1 MEKKDYFGQKEME
14 LALIEI
20 KNQIDQSNF
29 SPEIIFSI
37 NRGGCIPGVYL
48 SHLLNIPHHVIN
60 VQLRD
65 QKKNINISNLL
76 EFAKLEKNIL
86 IVDDINDTGATFNFV
101 KNSLAKYKGNFSYAS
116 LIENK
121 SSNFKVDFKA
131 KIIDKKI
138 NPNWIV
144 FQWENLKQIELND
157 K

>member
-1 MEKKDYFGQKEME
+1 MEKKDYFSQKEME
-14 LALIEI
+14 LALVEI
-20 KNQIDQSNF
+20 IHQIDQSNF
-29 SPEIIFSI
+29 SPEMIFSI

-48 SHLLNIPHHVIN
+48 SHLLNIPHYVID

-65 QKKNINISNLL
+65 QKDNINISNLL
-76 EFAKLEKNIL
+76 ESAKLERNIL

-101 KNSLAKYKGNFSYAS
+101 KNSLSEYKGNFGYAA

-121 SSNFKVDFKA
+121 SSKFKVDFKG

-144 FQWENLKQIELND
+144 FQWENLNQSN
-157 K
+157 

>member
-48 SHLLNIPHHVIN
+48 SHLLSIPHHVIN

-101 KNSLAKYKGNFSYAS
+101 KNSLAKYKANFSYAS

-144 FQWENLKQIELND
+144 FQWENLKQIEL

>member
-1 MEKKDYFGQKEME
+1 MKKIDYFSQKELE

-20 KNQIDQSNF
+20 KNQINQSNF
-29 SPEIIFSI
+29 FPEIIFSI

-48 SHLLNIPHHVIN
+48 SHILNIPHHVIDI
-60 VQLRD
+60 QLRD
-65 QKKNINISNLL
+65 HKKKINFSNLL
-76 EFAKLEKNIL
+76 ESGKLQKNIL

-101 KNSLAKYKGNFSYAS
+101 KNSLSEYKGNFGYAS

-121 SSNFKVDFKA
+121 SSKFKVDFKG

-144 FQWENLKQIELND
+144 FQWENLNQSN
-157 K
+157 

>member
-48 SHLLNIPHHVIN
+48 SHLLNIPHHVIDI
-60 VQLRD
+60 QLRD
-65 QKKNINISNLL
+65 QKNNINISNLI
-76 EFAKLEKNIL
+76 ESAKLKKNIL

-101 KNSLAKYKGNFSYAS
+101 KNYIADCKGNVNYAS

-121 SSNFKVDFKA
+121 SSNFKVDFRG

-144 FQWENLKQIELND
+144 FPWEDIKQSN
-157 K
+157 

>member
-1 MEKKDYFGQKEME
+1 MEKKEFFSQKEME

-48 SHLLNIPHHVIN
+48 SHLLDIPHHVID

-76 EFAKLEKNIL
+76 ESAKLEKDIL

-101 KNSLAKYKGNFSYAS
+101 KNSLAEHNGNFSYAS

-121 SSNFKVDFKA
+121 SSNFKVDFKG

-144 FQWENLKQIELND
+144 FQWENLNPTN
-157 K
+157 

>member
-14 LALIEI
+14 LALLEI

-144 FQWENLKQIELND
+144 FQWENLKQIEL

>member
-20 KNQIDQSNF
+20 KNQIHQSNF

-76 EFAKLEKNIL
+76 KFAKLEKNIL

-101 KNSLAKYKGNFSYAS
+101 KNSLAEYKGNFSYAS

-144 FQWENLKQIELND
+144 FQWENLKQIEL

>member
-1 MEKKDYFGQKEME
+1 MGKKDYFSQKEME
-14 LALIEI
+14 LALVEI
-20 KNQIDQSNF
+20 INQIDQSNF

-48 SHLLNIPHHVIN
+48 SHLLNIPHYVID

-65 QKKNINISNLL
+65 QKNNINISNLL
-76 EFAKLEKNIL
+76 ESAKLERNIL

-101 KNSLAKYKGNFSYAS
+101 KNSLTEYKGNFSYAC

-121 SSNFKVDFKA
+121 SSNFKVDFKG

-138 NPNWIV
+138 NPNWVI
-144 FQWENLKQIELND
+144 FPWENLN
-157 K
+157 

>member
-1 MEKKDYFGQKEME
+1 MEKKDYFDQKDME
-14 LALIEI
+14 LALVEI
-20 KNQIDQSNF
+20 KNQIGKSNF
-29 SPEIIFSI
+29 YPEIIFSI

-48 SHLLNIPHHVIN
+48 SHLFNIPHHVID

-65 QKKNINISNLL
+65 QKNNINISNLT
-76 EFAKLEKNIL
+76 ESAKLKKNIL

-101 KNSLAKYKGNFSYAS
+101 KNSLSEYKGNFGYAS

-121 SSNFKVDFKA
+121 SSKFKVDFKG

-144 FQWENLKQIELND
+144 FQWENLNQSN
-157 K
+157 

>member
-1 MEKKDYFGQKEME
+1 MEKKEFFSQKEME

-48 SHLLNIPHHVIN
+48 SHLLDIPHHVID

-76 EFAKLEKNIL
+76 ESANLEKDIL

-101 KNSLAKYKGNFSYAS
+101 KNSLAEHNGNFSYAS

-121 SSNFKVDFKA
+121 SSNFKVDFKG
-131 KIIDKKI
+131 KIIDKKT

-144 FQWENLKQIELND
+144 FQWENLNPTN
-157 K
+157 

>member
-48 SHLLNIPHHVIN
+48 SHLLSIPHHVIN

-144 FQWENLKQIELND
+144 FQWENLKQIEL

>member
-20 KNQIDQSNF
+20 KNQIEQSNF

-48 SHLLNIPHHVIN
+48 SHLLSIPHHVIN

-144 FQWENLKQIELND
+144 FQWENLNQIEL

>member
-1 MEKKDYFGQKEME
+1 M
-14 LALIEI
+14 IEI

-48 SHLLNIPHHVIN
+48 SHLLEIPHHVID

-76 EFAKLEKNIL
+76 ESANLEKDIL

-101 KNSLAKYKGNFSYAS
+101 KNSLAENNGNFSYAT

-121 SSNFKVDFKA
+121 SSNFKVDFKG
-131 KIIDKKI
+131 KIIDKRI

-144 FQWENLKQIELND
+144 FQWENLNQSN
-157 K
+157 

>member
-1 MEKKDYFGQKEME
+1 MKKDYLSQKEMV
-14 LALIEI
+14 LALLEI

-29 SPEIIFSI
+29 TPEIIFSI

-48 SHLLNIPHHVIN
+48 SHLLNIPHHTIDVK
-60 VQLRD
+60 LRG

-76 EFAKLEKNIL
+76 ELAELEKNIL

-101 KNSLAKYKGNFSYAS
+101 KNSLAEHNGNFSYAS

-121 SSNFKVDFKA
+121 SSNFKVDFRG

-144 FQWENLKQIELND
+144 FPWEDIKRSN
-157 K
+157 

>member
-1 MEKKDYFGQKEME
+1 MEKKEFFSQKEIE

-48 SHLLNIPHHVIN
+48 SHLLDIPHHVID

-76 EFAKLEKNIL
+76 ESAKLEKDIL

-101 KNSLAKYKGNFSYAS
+101 KNSLAEHNGNFSYAS

-121 SSNFKVDFKA
+121 SSNFKVDFKG

-144 FQWENLKQIELND
+144 FQWENLNPTN
-157 K
+157 

>member
-76 EFAKLEKNIL
+76 KFAKLEKNIL

-144 FQWENLKQIELND
+144 FQWENLKQIEL

>member
-20 KNQIDQSNF
+20 KNQIEQSNF

-48 SHLLNIPHHVIN
+48 SHLLSIPHHVIN

-144 FQWENLKQIELND
+144 FQWENLKQIEL